1 MSKSI
6 ARTALPLILAS
17 TVLAGCAGGVQKSD
31 WPVCAAVGALVG
43 GAAGATQSGNVAGM
57 AALGIGTTAGAYCW
71 VHGKGNEQVARM
83 EPAPAPT
90 PAPAPAPAPAPL
102 PKQEVITARD
112 LHFAFD
118 SAAIDAQDRA
128 QLDGIAGRLRG
139 EAASTRLSITGHTD
153 SKGTDAYNQR
163 LSERRAKS
171 VSNYLIQAGVP
182 AASIVSVKGMG
193 ERQPIATNET
203 AEGRATN
210 RRVEI
215 QIDRE

>member
-1 MSKSI
+1 M
-6 ARTALPLILAS
+6 
-17 TVLAGCAGGVQKSD
+17 
-31 WPVCAAVGALVG
+31 
-43 GAAGATQSGNVAGM
+43 
-57 AALGIGTTAGAYCW
+57 
-71 VHGKGNEQVARM
+71 
-83 EPAPAPT
+83 
-90 PAPAPAPAPAPL
+90 
-102 PKQEVITARD
+102 ITARD

-118 SAAIDAQDRA
+118 SAEVSPQDRA

-182 AASIVSVKGMG
+182 AASVVSVKGMG